1 MPQLP
6 GDNGMIKT
14 KQESSTALLTNCFC
28 KKRNLLCIA
37 LVLLLSLMGCSTM
50 DSVTPR
56 EGEVQQVTIL
66 AEASPFLEKCIAAF
80 NGQSSNYEVVLLD
93 WSEDLYMEDIQ
104 LRLQAQLAAGNGPDL
119 IDSNLIRLYPSAH
132 IGYLEPVEEWLMQY
146 ENLLPQ
152 AVGSGQAGD
161 HCYIIP
167 YQIQVQSL
175 VTTGEIADGRTAWTL
190 EEMLDTAIQR
200 QTTTLYLGARGWD
213 VLYCMLA
220 YDEEN
225 PTYVDWEQKL
235 CHFDT
240 EEFVALLKYTK
251 QWADTQSQLISD
263 HMDREFADG
272 HVLTQRIYPSVGS
285 SSLADYYRFL
295 GRLGEDCVYIGFPVQ
310 SGNGTFVDGKGFAI
324 NSASKC
330 KDGAKEFMDY
340 LLVPEQ
346 QLAMWRE
353 LDALPADLQVL
364 EFIMTECASE
374 LSTEEAVVF
383 SSFQEYGA
391 EEASRYLQILKNS
404 KAQGKQYDEIVNII
418 YDETS
423 GYYEGNRDP
432 WEVAQVLQNRIQLYL
447 NEQK

>member
-1 MPQLP
+1 M
-6 GDNGMIKT
+6 KT
-14 KQESSTALLTNCFC
+14 KQESSTALLINCFPN
-28 KKRNLLCIA
+28 KRILLCIT
-37 LVLLLSLMGCSTM
+37 LVLLLSLMGCGAV
-50 DSVTPR
+50 DSAASR

-80 NGQSSNYEVVLLD
+80 NGQNSNYEVVLLD
-93 WSEDLYMEDIQ
+93 WSEEPYLEDVQ

-119 IDSNLIRLYPSAH
+119 IDSNLIRLYPFARN
-132 IGYLEPVEEWLMQY
+132 GYLEPVEEWLLRY

-152 AVGSGQAGD
+152 AVSSGQAGD

-167 YQIQVQSL
+167 YRIRVQSL
-175 VTTGEIADGRTAWTL
+175 VTTSEIADGRAAWTL
-190 EEMLDTAIQR
+190 EEMLDTANQR
-200 QTTTLYLGARGWD
+200 QTTTLYLGARSWD
-213 VLYCMLA
+213 VLHCMLT
-220 YDEEN
+220 YDEGN

-240 EEFVALLKYTK
+240 EEFVALLEYTK
-251 QWADTQSQLISD
+251 QWGDTQSQLISD

-272 HVLTQRIYPSVGS
+272 HILTQRIYPSVGS

-295 GRLGEDCVYIGFPVQ
+295 SELGEDCVYIGFPVEN
-310 SGNGTFVDGKGFAI
+310 GNGTFVDGKGYVI

-340 LLVPEQ
+340 LLTPEQ
-346 QLAMWRE
+346 QMAMWRE
-353 LDALPADLQVL
+353 LDSLPADLQVL
-364 EFIMTECASE
+364 ELIMTEYASE
-374 LSTEEAVVF
+374 LYTKEETQYLF
-383 SSFQEYGA
+383 SKKYGT

-404 KAQGKQYDEIVNII
+404 KAQGKQYDDIVNII

-432 WEVAQVLQNRIQLYL
+432 WEVARVLQNRIQLYL